1 MSIGYVG
8 MGGLHIRDVAMI
20 GALLRCRPGKSVV
33 GPREGVVGP
42 REGVVVISVGGRSI
56 SIRSRELF
64 REIEVS
70 L

>member
-8 MGGLHIRDVAMI
+8 MGGLHIRGVAMI
-20 GALLRCRPGKSVV
+20 GALLRC

-42 REGVVVISVGGRSI
+42 REGVVVISIGGRSI

>member
-20 GALLRCRPGKSVV
+20 GALLRCGPGKS
-33 GPREGVVGP
+33 VVGP
-42 REGVVVISVGGRSI
+42 REGVVVISVGGRTI

>member
-20 GALLRCRPGKSVV
+20 GALLRC
-33 GPREGVVGP
+33 GP
-42 REGVVVISVGGRSI
+42 REGVVVISIGGRSI

>member
-8 MGGLHIRDVAMI
+8 MGGLHIRDLAMI
-20 GALLRCRPGKSVV
+20 GALLRCR
-33 GPREGVVGP
+33 PREGVVGP
-42 REGVVVISVGGRSI
+42 REGVVVISIGGRSI